1 MADLLRRQ
9 LVDDGW
15 AWTVATAW
23 DARAA
28 RVCCDTGSGGPVGEV
43 VRLPGDTMTLQAAV
57 DAFLEHHDLAPSTRR
72 VYRAS
77 LAIC

>member
-15 AWTVATAW
+15 AWVVAATW

-28 RVCCDTGSGGPVGEV
+28 RVCCDTRKWRSPVGEV
-43 VRLPGDTMTLQAAV
+43 VRLPAGTVYQFRHLELQRR
-57 DAFLEHHDLAPSTRR
+57 LATRTR
-72 VYRAS
+72 
-77 LAIC
+77 